1 MKLNKLKKKDKINF
15 EFFEADKLSKD
26 FFSKIYSCSVSDANK
41 YILKHCLEPKF
52 IDECFLMNE
61 DLFKFGKKKLQ
72 ENLLL
77 WNYQYEHIEQLIESN
92 KEFSAN
98 KFMPIDRDKAKKYY
112 AGYSNLYKQCG
123 KRKEFLKDCEKFIDE
138 NKKFYNNN
146 DKEYVISG
154 VTCGL
159 WVIVAL
165 AYRYAIYSRNVK
177 DKYNEIYDFE
187 SLRLKDDYAQS
198 LGFESSDTMESYFNN
213 FLIQISKQDAIDKL
227 TQTHLTN
234 QNALANSLGFD
245 NAEQMQQLIDDGLK
259 TLSKSQYVDLLKD
272 KLNINMK
279 MIANDNDFASVE
291 EMEEYLDNNVIYHPA
306 RRVYT
311 YPTWRKVPEYY
322 EYKTTK
328 AEQVF
333 NEKKELES
341 NYNYEMNHLP
351 LRKGETIDTIA
362 NPTLSVANDK
372 LNTLENDYMSEIEKI
387 QNDSDFPKFDYSS
400 DVVKSAVDSYEAFN
414 DTIASKV
421 TDIAK
426 ADVDFECNPTLDFVV
441 PAVSFSCLVFA
452 LKMAK
457 NIKIN
462 KKIKELNKAFGYLN
476 ENQTEKDEKVI
487 NDIERQKEM

>member
-1 MKLNKLKKKDKINF
+1 MKLNKLKKNNVNF
-15 EFFEADKLSKD
+15 EFFEADKLSND
-26 FFSKIYSCSVSDANK
+26 FFRKIYSCTVSDANK
-41 YILKHCLEPKF
+41 YILEHCLKLNF
-52 IDECFLMNE
+52 IAECFQMNE
-61 DLFKFGKKKLQ
+61 DLFKYGKKKLQ

-77 WNYQYEHIEQLIESN
+77 WNYQYDHIEQLVESN

-112 AGYSNLYKQCG
+112 AGYSNLYKQFS
-123 KRKEFLKDCEKFIDE
+123 KRKDFLKDCEKFIYE
-138 NKKFYNNN
+138 NKKFYQNGGM
-146 DKEYVISG
+146 VVGGAI
-154 VTCGL
+154 CGL
-159 WVIVAL
+159 WVAVAL

-213 FLIQISKQDAIDKL
+213 FLIQISKQDAIDNL

-234 QNALANSLGFD
+234 QNTLANYLGFD
-245 NAEQMQQLIDDGLK
+245 NAEQMQQLIDDGVK

-279 MIANDNDFASVE
+279 MIANDNGFASVE

-322 EYKTTK
+322 EYTTAK

-333 NEKKELES
+333 YEKKELQS

-372 LNTLENDYMSEIEKI
+372 LNALENDYLCELEKI
-387 QNDSDFPKFDYSS
+387 QNDSDFPKFDYSN
-400 DVVKSAVDSYEAFN
+400 DVVKSAVDSYDAFN
-414 DTIASKV
+414 DTISSKV
-421 TDIAK
+421 TDLAK
-426 ADVDFECNPTLDFVV
+426 ADVDFECNPVLDFAV

-457 NIKIN
+457 NVKVN
-462 KKIKELNKAFGYLN
+462 KKIKELNKAFDYIN
-476 ENQTEKDEKVI
+476 ENQTNKDEKVI
-487 NDIERQKEM
+487 NDKESQKEM